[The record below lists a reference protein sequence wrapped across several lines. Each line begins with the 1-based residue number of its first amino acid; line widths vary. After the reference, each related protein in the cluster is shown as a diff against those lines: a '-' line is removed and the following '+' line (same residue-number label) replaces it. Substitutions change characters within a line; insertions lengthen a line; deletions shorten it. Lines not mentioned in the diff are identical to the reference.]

1 MMSFLRQAAG
11 YMHTQDLI
19 RFAEVECQLILVHKL
34 AVLLGTLRPH
44 FGYYVSMTEK
54 KKKSMEDL

>member
-1 MMSFLRQAAG
+1 
-11 YMHTQDLI
+11 MHTQDLI
-19 RFAEVECQLILVHKL
+19 RFAEVECQFILVHKL